1 MLRIEIDRDRCV
13 GSGNCVFW
21 APGTFDLDD
30 DGRSVVVDPSG
41 DPDDRIR
48 VAVEGCPSHAISVVF
63 VETPLPV
70 AGPGPDGA
78 GSGPDGAGSG
88 PDGDGSGPDGAG

>member
-30 DGRSVVVDPSG
+30 DGQSVVVDPTG

-48 VAVEGCPSHAISVVF
+48 VAVEGCPSKAISVVF
-63 VETPLPV
+63 VDTPLPV
-70 AGPGPDGA
+70 AG
-78 GSGPDGAGSG
+78 SS
-88 PDGDGSGPDGAG
+88 PDGDGSSSDGDGSSPDRDG